1 MQDRYAGDVG
11 DFGKFKLLQ
20 ELQREGFTLGV
31 NWYRA
36 EPPASEKDPKT
47 GKFLW
52 QDGKYRIRPQDRQ
65 LDPKLADALEQIA
78 AGCRSVGRLERA
90 GLLDEGKTVYY
101 DETVPV
107 QGREAWH
114 QKAVEKL
121 SLCDL
126 IFLDPDNGLKPKR
139 TTRARLV
146 KYVRETELEDYLAR
160 GQNVVL
166 YQHRPRKKDEL
177 WFRQLRMKL
186 AGLSSAQGK
195 QVFTLTC
202 CRGTLRD
209 YLIIAATAKDA
220 ARIRQALK
228 RIIQS
233 PWGTSGFCRQ
243 SAFPD
248 LD

>member
-36 EPPASEKDPKT
+36 
-47 GKFLW
+47 
-52 QDGKYRIRPQDRQ
+52 
-65 LDPKLADALEQIA
+65 
-78 AGCRSVGRLERA
+78 
-90 GLLDEGKTVYY
+90 GLLDEGQTVYY
-101 DETVPV
+101 DETVPL

-126 IFLDPDNGLKPKR
+126 IFLDPDNGLEPKR

-146 KYVRETELEDYLAR
+146 KYVRKTELEDYLAQ
-160 GQNVVL
+160 GQNVAL
-166 YQHRPRKKDEL
+166 YQHRPRKKEEL

-195 QVFTLTC
+195 QVFALTC

-209 YLIIAATAKDA
+209 YLIIAATAEDA
-220 ARIRQALK
+220 AGIRQALQ
-228 RIIQS
+228 RIVQS
-233 PWGTSGFCRQ
+233 PWGTTGFCRQ

-248 LD
+248 LDSVERKENPDLSGPGGRWMGKGKHRLAAPAACQRPESPPRRNFTIRFSFLNGNRV

>member
-65 LDPKLADALEQIA
+65 LDPKLAD
-78 AGCRSVGRLERA
+78 
-90 GLLDEGKTVYY
+90 
-101 DETVPV
+101 
-107 QGREAWH
+107 
-114 QKAVEKL
+114 
-121 SLCDL
+121 
-126 IFLDPDNGLKPKR
+126 
-139 TTRARLV
+139 
-146 KYVRETELEDYLAR
+146 
-160 GQNVVL
+160 
-166 YQHRPRKKDEL
+166 
-177 WFRQLRMKL
+177 
-186 AGLSSAQGK
+186 GK
-195 QVFTLTC
+195 QAFALTC

-209 YLIIAATAKDA
+209 YLIIAATAEDA
-220 ARIRQALK
+220 AGIRQALQ
-228 RIIQS
+228 RIVQS
-233 PWGTSGFCRQ
+233 PWGTTGFCRQ

-248 LD
+248 LDSVERKENPD